1 MVAIMMSQ
9 ARSIIDLKK
18 VVKTYKNAAG
28 EFQALKGIDLT
39 LYQGEF
45 VSIIGKSGSGKSTL
59 LNMVTGID
67 FPTSG
72 LVHVNDV
79 DIYSMNESQRS
90 LWRGKNL
97 GIVFQ
102 FFQLLPMLTLL
113 ENVMLPMDYINY
125 LSFDERPKRALELL
139 DMVGLAKFANKL
151 PIAVSTGQQQSAA
164 IARSLAT
171 DPPLIVADEPTGNLD
186 SRSTDNII
194 HLFEQLV
201 EEGRTIAMVTHDPSL
216 TSRTSRNIV
225 IADGLLINEAIVR
238 AFPLLTHKQML
249 EVTKLLEFAVYEPC
263 ETIIKSGEHIDSF
276 FLIQSGTVEVVL
288 LGSKKE
294 DITIAR
300 LTPGQFFGEIEL
312 MRGGK
317 TIANVRAGPETPVEL
332 ALLPGTKFNEL
343 LQQSPLT
350 REALSQIVQDRIQ
363 ENRMSDRRT
372 SFLGKL
378 FGGGR

>member
-1 MVAIMMSQ
+1 MVAIMTSQ
-9 ARSIIDLKK
+9 GRSIIDLKK

-72 LVHVNDV
+72 FVHVNDM
-79 DIYSMNESQRS
+79 DIYSLNESQRS

-125 LSFDERPKRALELL
+125 LSFDERPKRAMELL

-151 PIAVSTGQQQSAA
+151 PVAVSTGQQQSAA

-194 HLFEQLV
+194 QLFENLV
-201 EEGRTIAMVTHDPSL
+201 KGGRTIAMVTHDPSL

-225 IADGLLINEAIVR
+225 IADGLLINESIVR

-249 EVTKLLEFAVYEPC
+249 EVTKLLEFASFEPG
-263 ETIIKSGEHIDSF
+263 ETIIKNGEHIDTF
-276 FLIQSGTVEVVL
+276 FLIQYGAVEVIL
-288 LGSKKE
+288 QGSKKE

-300 LTPGQFFGEIEL
+300 LFPGQFFGEIEL
-312 MRGGK
+312 MRGGR

-343 LQQSPLT
+343 LQQSPIT

-363 ENRMSDRRT
+363 ENRMSDRRR

>member
-1 MVAIMMSQ
+1 MTSQ
-9 ARSIIDLKK
+9 GRSIIDLKK

-72 LVHVNDV
+72 LVHVNDT
-79 DIYSMNESQRS
+79 DIYSLNESQRS

-125 LSFDERPKRALELL
+125 LSFDERPKRAMELL

-151 PIAVSTGQQQSAA
+151 PVAVSTGQQQSAA

-194 HLFEQLV
+194 NLFEQLV

-276 FLIQSGTVEVVL
+276 FLIQSGAVEVVL
-288 LGSKKE
+288 QGS
-294 DITIAR
+294 
-300 LTPGQFFGEIEL
+300 
-312 MRGGK
+312 
-317 TIANVRAGPETPVEL
+317 
-332 ALLPGTKFNEL
+332 
-343 LQQSPLT
+343 
-350 REALSQIVQDRIQ
+350 
-363 ENRMSDRRT
+363 RRYHHRQT
-372 SFLGKL
+372 DPWSIL
-378 FGGGR
+378 R

>member
-1 MVAIMMSQ
+1 MTSYGTSM
-9 ARSIIDLKK
+9 IDLKK

-72 LVHVNDV
+72 KVHVNDV

-125 LSFDERPKRALELL
+125 LSFDERPKRAMELL

-151 PIAVSTGQQQSAA
+151 PVAVSTGQQQSAA

-186 SRSTDNII
+186 SRSADNII
-194 HLFEQLV
+194 QLFENLV
-201 EEGRTIAMVTHDPSL
+201 KEGRTIAMVTHDPSL

-225 IADGLLINEAIVR
+225 IADGLLINESIVR
-238 AFPLLTHKQML
+238 AFPLLTHRQML
-249 EVTKLLEFAVYEPC
+249 EVTKLLEFTVYEPC
-263 ETIIKSGEHIDSF
+263 ETIIRYGEHIDSF

-288 LGSKKE
+288 QGAKKE

-312 MRGGK
+312 IRGGK
-317 TIANVRAGPETPVEL
+317 TIANVRAGPEAPVEL
-332 ALLPGTKFNEL
+332 ALLPGAKFNDL

-363 ENRMSDRRT
+363 ENKMSDRRR